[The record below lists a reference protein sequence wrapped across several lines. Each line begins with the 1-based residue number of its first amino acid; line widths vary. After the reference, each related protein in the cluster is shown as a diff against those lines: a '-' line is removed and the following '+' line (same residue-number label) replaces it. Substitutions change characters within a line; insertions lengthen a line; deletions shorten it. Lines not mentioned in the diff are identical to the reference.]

1 MGLVCHANPLEA
13 GTVGEL
19 TEEYCATVLFATPT
33 FLHLYARRCAPAQLG
48 SLRIIVAGAEKMPD
62 SLSRTYEDDFGV
74 RPLEGYGVTECA
86 PVVAVNRLE
95 FRSAGLFQ
103 PGSRRGTVG
112 HPLPGVSIQI
122 VNVETGE
129 PVGVATEGMIHVKGP
144 NLMKGY
150 LGRDDLT
157 AAVIRN
163 GWYATGDLG
172 MLDEDGFLKVTGRL
186 SRFSKLGG
194 EMVPHGR
201 VEEALNDAIGAEEP
215 VFAVTAVPD
224 GKGSERLA
232 VLHTTDENTVDR
244 ALAKMKELG
253 LPNLFLP
260 RRDHFLKVDALPFLG
275 TGKLDLRALRRTAEA
290 LLCTSETEPTR
301 ATLLAEA

>member
-1 MGLVCHANPLEA
+1 
-13 GTVGEL
+13 
-19 TEEYCATVLFATPT
+19 
-33 FLHLYARRCAPAQLG
+33 
-48 SLRIIVAGAEKMPD
+48 MPD
-62 SLSRTYEDDFGV
+62 SLSRTYEDNFGV

-86 PVVAVNRLE
+86 PVVAVNRLD

-112 HPLPGVSIQI
+112 HPLPGVSIRI
-122 VNVETGE
+122 VNAETGE

-157 AAVIRN
+157 AAAIRN

-232 VLHTTDENTVDR
+232 VLHTTDENTVDC
-244 ALAKMKELG
+244 ALAKMKDLG

-260 RRDHFLKVDALPFLG
+260 RRDHFLKVEALPILG

-290 LLCTSETEPTR
+290 LLRTPETEPTR
-301 ATLLAEA
+301 ATSLAEA